1 MLYFSTFQVFSM
13 VSICVILFAFVLIFL
28 LSFTF
33 ANWLDVSDKVYGHGL
48 SRDESVPFDIS
59 GRQIVIEAMLQPPFL
74 NEDNLEPRL
83 LVRTYDQ
90 DSNETIKDIDY
101 RIIGKFKNETIIDQR
116 FHAEDG
122 VISANII
129 PSNDTN
135 TQYITNKDNQ
145 QIQLSKADLIE
156 VSLTNPVNLKSK
168 ILSDGGLYEFKV
180 ILEKSSKGLD
190 LDSDKNVDLFISI
203 GRTYPF
209 IISENQNNESNS
221 NSNESDNTESL
232 ILKVKSYYDEITDFI
247 YDKENSK
254 ISFRMPFTWN
264 LDYVNQILTLHEEL
278 VVPKSHTELSKVS
291 SFTGK
296 LNNMEIPTNFIL
308 VDDFSDEIDRI
319 VHIVVPGFKLKE
331 YAQKIIKDGGNSTA
345 LFEIEPVK
353 N

>member
-1 MLYFSTFQVFSM
+1 MVRIFVTLFVF
-13 VSICVILFAFVLIFL
+13 ALIFL

-33 ANWLDVSDKVYGHGL
+33 ANWLDVSDKAYGHGL
-48 SRDESVPFDIS
+48 SRDQSVPFDIS

-83 LVRTYDQ
+83 LVRTFDQ
-90 DSNETIKDIDY
+90 NNNETIKDIDY

-116 FHAEDG
+116 FHASDG
-122 VISANII
+122 TILANII

-135 TQYITNKDNQ
+135 MQYITNKDNE

-190 LDSDKNVDLFISI
+190 LDSDKNVELFISI
-203 GRTYPF
+203 GKTYPF
-209 IISENQNNESNS
+209 VISENKSKDVNNNINESN
-221 NSNESDNTESL
+221 NNENL
-232 ILKVKSYYDEITDFI
+232 ILKVKSYYDEITDFT

-278 VVPKSHTELSKVS
+278 VVPKSHMELAKVS

-296 LNNMEIPTNFIL
+296 INNMEIPTNFIV
-308 VDDFSDEIDRI
+308 VDDFTDEIDRI
-319 VHIVVPGFKLKE
+319 VHIVVPSFKLKE
-331 YAQKIIKDGGNSTA
+331 YAEQIIKNGGNSTA
-345 LFEIEPVK
+345 FFEIEPIK

>member
-1 MLYFSTFQVFSM
+1 MN
-13 VSICVILFAFVLIFL
+13 ICVIIFALVLIFV

-33 ANWLDVSDKVYGHGL
+33 TNCLDLSSKVYGHGL
-48 SRDESVPFDIS
+48 SRDQSDPFEIS

-74 NEDNLEPRL
+74 AEDNPEPRL

-90 DSNETIKDIDY
+90 NTNETIKDIDY
-101 RIIGKFKNETIIDQR
+101 RIIGEFKNETVIDQR
-116 FHAEDG
+116 FHAVDG
-122 VISANII
+122 IISANII

-135 TQYITNKDNQ
+135 LQYITGKDNE

-156 VSLTNPVNLKSK
+156 VGLSNPVNLKGN
-168 ILSDGGLYEFKV
+168 IMSDGGLYEFKV

-190 LDSDKNVDLFISI
+190 LDSDKTVDLFISI
-203 GRTYPF
+203 GKTYPF
-209 IISENQNNESNS
+209 VISENKSNNELNN
-221 NSNESDNTESL
+221 NSNESNNTGSL
-232 ILKVKSYYDEITDFI
+232 IFKVKSYYDEITDFT
-247 YDKENSK
+247 YDKENSI

-278 VVPKSHTELSKVS
+278 VFPKSQTQLSKVS

-308 VDDFSDEIDRI
+308 IDDFSDEIDRI
-319 VHIVVPGFKLKE
+319 VHIVVPNFKLKE
-331 YAQKIIKDGGNSTA
+331 YADKITKDGGNSTA
-345 LFEIEPVK
+345 FFEIKPVK